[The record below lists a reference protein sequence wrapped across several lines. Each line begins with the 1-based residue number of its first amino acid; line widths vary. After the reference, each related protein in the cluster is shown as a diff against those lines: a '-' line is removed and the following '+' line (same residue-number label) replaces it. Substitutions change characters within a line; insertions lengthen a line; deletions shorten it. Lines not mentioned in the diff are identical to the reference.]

1 MMNRDDLVSMLQH
14 ARQEYIMFFRAKQ
27 PELTVYWGE
36 VCLDVRAKLNKM
48 DNQK

>member
-1 MMNRDDLVSMLQH
+1 MMTRMELVNMLIY
-14 ARQEYIMFFRAKQ
+14 ARHEYIFFFRAKS

-36 VCLDVRAKLNKM
+36 VCLDVRTKLNKM